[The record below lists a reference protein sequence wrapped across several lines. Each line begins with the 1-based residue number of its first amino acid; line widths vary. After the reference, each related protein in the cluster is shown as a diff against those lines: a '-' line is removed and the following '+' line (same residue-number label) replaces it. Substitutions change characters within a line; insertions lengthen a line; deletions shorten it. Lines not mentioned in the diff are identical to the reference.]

1 MANIFPIEFTFSRV
15 FALKHAECKISAS
28 SGHSLHQLWHFH
40 SLCSVQC
47 GRNTTSKVDNVV
59 CTISQGGT
67 LADVLHPESSMQRLW
82 QFALTAAAAAL
93 ICCLNFLFVA
103 ATSLPVLCPYPVF
116 KLHSHQS
123 QVNTDRFSSGSKQN
137 QCDTD
142 RMSSN

>member
-1 MANIFPIEFTFSRV
+1 MQAMFILCTNCGIFTHCAI
-15 FALKHAECKISAS
+15 LM
-28 SGHSLHQLWHFH
+28 
-40 SLCSVQC
+40 CSVHC

-103 ATSLPVLCPYPVF
+103 ATSLLVLCPLSLLLNCTHTSL
-116 KLHSHQS
+116 K
-123 QVNTDRFSSGSKQN
+123 
-137 QCDTD
+137 
-142 RMSSN
+142 